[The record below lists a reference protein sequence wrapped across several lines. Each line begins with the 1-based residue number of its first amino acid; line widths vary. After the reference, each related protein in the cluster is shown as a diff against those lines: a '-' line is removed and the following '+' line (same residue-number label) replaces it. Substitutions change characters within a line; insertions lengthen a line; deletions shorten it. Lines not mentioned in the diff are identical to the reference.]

1 MEIFLCVS
9 YTKFPQ
15 APVMSRYNRKAVTWQ
30 NRDLKQRHL
39 VQTTY
44 MYGYTGR
51 KRVFDY
57 QFLLWQAEKS

>member
-1 MEIFLCVS
+1 
-9 YTKFPQ
+9 
-15 APVMSRYNRKAVTWQ
+15 MSRYNRKAVTWQ